1 MEAVDHLI
9 TSMDLMK
16 ASQYVPPDGVC
27 PTGDSVCLVSAFGSN
42 CSFSDEVGKTTEA
55 FKPKQM
61 FNPVLQRLYQ
71 CIRHRSLHPDQLL
84 PDLDPMIA
92 DCLQPPADIVRQSTG
107 PLQRINVRGLVCPPC
122 FTGMYCPCKSV

>member
-1 MEAVDHLI
+1 MSSKL
-9 TSMDLMK
+9 
-16 ASQYVPPDGVC
+16 
-27 PTGDSVCLVSAFGSN
+27 FGFN

-84 PDLDPMIA
+84 PDPDPMIT
-92 DCLQPPADIVRQSTG
+92 DCLQPPTDIVRQSTG
-107 PLQRINVRGLVCPPC
+107 PLQRINVRRFGVASMFHWYVLFCECV
-122 FTGMYCPCKSV
+122 